1 MAQLE
6 MAPAA
11 PPGDCSRY
19 VGFSSIGLFSNT
31 PPLIVLGVDCCV
43 GALQRESRSS
53 NLSHDQALSTSS
65 RSSLLALKKG
75 ILFGGT
81 STRAP
86 VFGLRPVRPPR
97 WRVLKVPNPRISTLF
112 AGSQCTDD
120 AVQYRADDDVSL
132 LQGQP
137 NDLVNLLG
145 QFGPRQ
151 PRQSP
156 LHQQQRIP
164 RGISCP
170 ETRHG
175 VASGTRGSASLL
187 QPDLIVDGL
196 PQPLL
201 AAQVSLR
208 GLHRN
213 VAQQELN
220 LLQFAARR
228 MT

>member
-1 MAQLE
+1 MSFQGIVPICGLLFPWAVQQHASVNRARSRLLRRCPPARVRVEQAQARSGPLNQLAE
-6 MAPAA
+6 FLARFEEGNSLRWHIDPSA
-11 PPGDCSRY
+11 GLWITSRAT
-19 VGFSSIGLFSNT
+19 T
-31 PPLIVLGVDCCV
+31 PLARVE
-43 GALQRESRSS
+43 GAESP
-53 NLSHDQALSTSS
+53 NLHL
-65 RSSLLALKKG
+65 
-75 ILFGGT
+75 
-81 STRAP
+81 
-86 VFGLRPVRPPR
+86 V
-97 WRVLKVPNPRISTLF
+97 

-151 PRQSP
+151 PCQRS
-156 LHQQQRIP
+156 LHPQQRIP
-164 RGISCP
+164 RGISRP
-170 ETRHG
+170 EKRHG
-175 VASGTRGSASLL
+175 VTSGTRGSASLL